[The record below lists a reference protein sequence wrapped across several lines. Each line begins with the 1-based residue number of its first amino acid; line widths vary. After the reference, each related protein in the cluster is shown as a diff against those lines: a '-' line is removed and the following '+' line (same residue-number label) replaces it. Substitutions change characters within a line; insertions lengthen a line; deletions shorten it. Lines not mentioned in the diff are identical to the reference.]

1 MRMEKGARDWSL
13 VVIFTVFL
21 AAITVLGSAR
31 PAHAASSGCT
41 ILNAG
46 GGDTVIPAG
55 NVVNTVINQNLD
67 AGEKI
72 TIVITGNPNSVRI
85 GTNPGNVAISAA
97 PGNLNLTVTLAA
109 GITGITISGQAS
121 GGGNTLITFR
131 CMSTTTTSASPSAPA
146 GPTPDETSAAVE
158 NSTSAVNT
166 VRQPTSPNA
175 LPGVSD
181 GADKSSLETQYDR
194 IDAGLKELEA
204 QNSALEASTESNERR
219 IRALF
224 EQAAPG
230 VTLPV
235 RPQKDPVPVGDG
247 DNDDD
252 RAYSDGFYGVES
264 SWTGYRSMYE
274 AGQQAAVTYN
284 NELAKIEAKL
294 AEAGLLSEY
303 QDLRAE
309 QQENEL
315 ATKVNERRI
324 WAKQSELS
332 TLRSKLNAEDAKRTL
347 PPYQWFT
354 GSSGRAFDFNIDIST
369 DKLRHWAQANLDE
382 TAAPQTVLPPLTI
395 AGKPVNIW
403 IRGRGTLFDAQNR
416 FGNDGWAGH
425 VLTGIAMKAND
436 RITVGAF
443 GSYLTS
449 DTETDFNNSEIESH
463 SAGGGAYVN
472 MKIVDSIS
480 AGLSINHERGEQDIK
495 IGTTTGSADTQ
506 LTAVG
511 ASLQGSWYVDPV
523 FISPS
528 VSVSYSDYI
537 RDQYTDSTG
546 TLIPSSR
553 SRDTTIAAAATA
565 SRTYNFEDGGW
576 FTSASPRVSATL
588 NYFARENRSLR
599 VTANQIIDLEKW
611 GGNVGTGVTLATDG
625 NSTISVDLGV
635 IGIGQDTLGYTGQLQ
650 VDFGF

>member
-1 MRMEKGARDWSL
+1 MRTKMGARDWSL
-13 VVIFTVFL
+13 VVVSTVFL
-21 AAITVLGSAR
+21 AAITSLGSAS
-31 PAHAASSGCT
+31 PARAASSGCNA
-41 ILNAG
+41 LNAG

-55 NVVNTVINQNLD
+55 NVVNTVINQSLD

-85 GTNPGNVAISAA
+85 GTNPGDVAVSAA
-97 PGNLNLTVTLAA
+97 PGNVNLTITLAA

-131 CMSTTTTSASPSAPA
+131 CMSTTTTSTSPSAPA
-146 GPTPDETSAAVE
+146 GPTPNETSAAVE

-181 GADKSSLETQYDR
+181 GTNSPSLDAQYDR
-194 IDAGLKELEA
+194 IDAEMKELEA

-219 IRALF
+219 IRALV

-230 VTLPV
+230 ATLPA
-235 RPQKDPVPVGDG
+235 RPEKDPLPIGDE

-264 SWTGYRSMYE
+264 SWTGSNSMYE

-284 NELAKIEAKL
+284 SELAKIEAKL

-303 QDLRAE
+303 QNLRAE

-315 ATKVNERRI
+315 ATNINERRI

-332 TLRSKLNAEDAKRTL
+332 TLRSKLNAEDAKRTP
-347 PPYQWFT
+347 PPYQWFA
-354 GSSGRAFDFNIDIST
+354 GSGGNAFDFNIDLST
-369 DKLRHWAQANLDE
+369 DQIRHWAQASLNE
-382 TAAPQTVLPPLTI
+382 TDAPETVLPPLTI

-403 IRGRGTLFDAQNR
+403 IRGRGTVFDAQNR

-425 VLTGIAMKAND
+425 LLTGIAMKAND

-472 MKIVDSIS
+472 MKIIDSVS

-511 ASLQGSWYVDPV
+511 GSVQGSWFIDPV
-523 FISPS
+523 FLSPS
-528 VSVSYSDYI
+528 LSISYADYI

-565 SRTYNFEDGGW
+565 SRAYSFEEGGW
-576 FTSASPRVSATL
+576 FTSASPRVSATV

-599 VTANQIIDLEKW
+599 VSTTQIIDLEKW
-611 GGNVGTGVTLATDG
+611 GGNVGTGVTLATEG
-625 NSTISVDLGV
+625 NSTISIDLGV

>member
-1 MRMEKGARDWSL
+1 MRMLKAAPAGS
-13 VVIFTVFL
+13 L
-21 AAITVLGSAR
+21 AAATALLAVAITLGSASSAR
-31 PAHAASSGCT
+31 AASSGCNA
-41 ILNAG
+41 LNAG
-46 GGDTVIPAG
+46 GADTVIPAG

-85 GTNPGNVAISAA
+85 GTNPGNVAVSAA
-97 PGNLNLTVTLAA
+97 PGNANLTITLAA
-109 GITGITISGQAS
+109 GITGITISGQAG

-131 CMSTTTTSASPSAPA
+131 CMSTSATSASPSAPA
-146 GPTPDETSAAVE
+146 GPTPEETSAAVE
-158 NSTSAVNT
+158 NSTSAVNA

-181 GADKSSLETQYDR
+181 GTDSPSLDAEYDK
-194 IDAGLKELEA
+194 IDAQVKELEA
-204 QNSALEASTESNERR
+204 RNRALEASTESNERR
-219 IRALF
+219 IRALVA
-224 EQAAPG
+224 QAAPG
-230 VTLPV
+230 STLPK
-235 RPQKDPVPVGDG
+235 RPQKDPLPVGDE
-247 DNDDD
+247 DNDDE
-252 RAYSDGFYGVES
+252 RAFSDGFYGVES
-264 SWTGYRSMYE
+264 DRSGSSSMYE
-274 AGQQAAVTYN
+274 AGKQAAVAYN

-294 AEAGLLSEY
+294 AEAGLLSVY
-303 QDLRAE
+303 QELRAE

-315 ATKVNERRI
+315 ATDINENKI
-324 WAKQSELS
+324 QAKQSELS
-332 TLRSKLNAEDAKRTL
+332 ALRSRLNAKDAQRPT
-347 PPYQWFT
+347 PPYQWLT
-354 GSSGRAFDFNIDIST
+354 DSSGNGFNFNVDIST
-369 DKLRHWAQANLDE
+369 DMLRHWAQPNLNE
-382 TAAPQTVLPPLTI
+382 TGAPETVLPPLTI

-403 IRGRGTLFDAQNR
+403 IRGRGTIFDAQNR

-425 VLTGIAMKAND
+425 LLTGIAMKAND

-449 DTETDFNNSEIESH
+449 DTETDFNNSEIESQ
-463 SAGGGAYVN
+463 SAGGGVYVN
-472 MKIVDSIS
+472 MRIVDSIS

-511 ASLQGSWYVDPV
+511 TSLQGSWFVDPV
-523 FISPS
+523 FVSPS
-528 VSVSYSDYI
+528 LSISYSDYI
-537 RDQYTDSTG
+537 RDRYTDSTG

-565 SRTYNFEDGGW
+565 SRTYSFEEGGW
-576 FTSASPRVSATL
+576 FTSASPRLSGSL
-588 NYFARENRSLR
+588 NYYARENRSLR
-599 VTANQIIDLEKW
+599 VSAAQIIDLEKW

-625 NSTISVDLGV
+625 NSTISVDIGV